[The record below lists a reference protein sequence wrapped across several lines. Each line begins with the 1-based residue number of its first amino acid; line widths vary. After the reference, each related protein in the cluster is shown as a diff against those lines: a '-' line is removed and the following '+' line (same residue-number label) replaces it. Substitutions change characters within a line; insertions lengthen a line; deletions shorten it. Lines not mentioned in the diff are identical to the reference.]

1 MKKYI
6 LIIGCLLSCVLAHS
20 QEPQELTIGQMK
32 AKAKEY
38 YDKVKAEKGTLK
50 GSGYSDYMRWDWFW
64 SRRLSDNNKLSSA
77 RKAFSDY
84 IKAKNESGLAR
95 GLTATYNCTGTSG
108 QWLPIGPSNFPA
120 TGNNQRGLGRMNF
133 VKFHPGY
140 GNANNLTLFAGG
152 NSGLWKSTNDGQSW
166 SVLGTDQ
173 LDVSACSDFAVT
185 TSNPNI
191 MYLAT
196 GAETFGQH
204 RYNGAPAVFDSP
216 YLESKGLMKS
226 TDGGNT
232 WFFSC
237 PLTPAA
243 FNTTDNDLRISKVL
257 IHPLNP
263 DVIYTLVY
271 YHSYTGI
278 SHWEG
283 RVYKSTNAGATW
295 SQIFLNTVGHLTDMQ
310 FHPTNPNIFYVAG
323 IRLFRFTDTQSNLS
337 ALTPVDLTPNL
348 TGWEGATPTPP
359 PGSNNTDGLQ
369 AAYGLKIA
377 VSVGAPN
384 NVYIAGR
391 GIEGSTFT
399 HFETGNRYKFFWT
412 STNTGTT
419 FTQNRPI
426 MPDCGSIFHYN
437 CGLSAD
443 NIHMNGFCLSVSPNA
458 NTIYFGR
465 TAMLRSIDGGST
477 FQTLNAAGVMH
488 PDNRDAI
495 CAPTSNTKLFVSND
509 AGIYMSN
516 NSGNTWEQRS
526 NGIQNGWIYK
536 LDIANTP
543 NANSPDRT
551 IVGLHDCTASFT
563 NHQAD
568 GWNQL
573 GDAGGD
579 NTWVAIDPS
588 NPNIMYSEAQNA
600 LPIFQSVDGGV
611 STVPLNAGGNEVADW
626 SMPFVLDPNNP
637 NSMILGKRNVWRFN
651 LTTGNEVRISNIGTL
666 NPEEGNSIRT
676 LAVAPS
682 NSNIIIAAYRT
693 GAGAVSATNAWTNQ
707 IRRTLD
713 GGVTWADI
721 TPASPLGNHIDWEI
735 TSILIH
741 PTNPNKVWITY
752 GTYDNNFGNGKQV
765 FVNENINLTDASM
778 VRSLWTNY
786 SLGLPFMPANTIVM
800 NNNRIQDE
808 ELYVGTDAGIFYR
821 NKYMKQWI
829 CYGFGLPSIPI
840 TDIKINRHRKFMRA
854 ALFGRGVWQADLF
867 CPFIPV
873 YNLLG
878 ANGSPESFY
887 AASQYITSSSV
898 IEATEQVVIP
908 RNVAYRAPE
917 TNLIAGF
924 EVKLGATFSVDN
936 YSCTPYTANIVNQGS
951 AVSLQRIE
959 TNNTSIK
966 QLEADAIRITPNPF
980 SNTVRL
986 SINLSQECAVGI
998 EIFDVNG
1005 RLIHTINE
1013 KTKISEGF
1021 HDYNIN
1027 TSEWSQGLYICKVTL
1042 NGQTRVEKF
1051 TKQL

>member
-6 LIIGCLLSCVLAHS
+6 LTIGCLLSFVLAYS
-20 QEPQELTIGQMK
+20 QESRELTIGQIKEK
-32 AKAKEY
+32 AKKH
-38 YDKVKAEKGTLK
+38 YDKVKKEKGTLK
-50 GSGYSDYMRWDWFW
+50 GSGYSDFQRWEWFW
-64 SRRLSDNNKLSSA
+64 GRRLSDNNKLSSA
-77 RKAFSDY
+77 RQAFIDY
-84 IKAKNESGLAR
+84 IKAKNESGVAR

-108 QWLPIGPSNFPA
+108 QWLPIGPSNFPN
-120 TGNNQRGLGRMNF
+120 GNNQRGLGRMNF

-173 LDVSACSDFAVT
+173 LDVSACSDLAIT
-185 TSNPNI
+185 ASNPNT

-204 RYNGAPAVFDSP
+204 RYNGLPAVFDSP
-216 YLESKGLMKS
+216 YLESKGLIKS

-232 WFFSC
+232 WFFSG

-243 FNTTDNDLRISKVL
+243 FNDPHGNLRISKVL
-257 IHPLNP
+257 IHPANP
-263 DVIYTLVY
+263 NVIYSLIY
-271 YHSYTGI
+271 YHSWAGN

-323 IRLFRFTDTQSNLS
+323 FRLFRFTDTQSNLS

-359 PGSNNTDGLQ
+359 PGSTNTDGLH
-369 AAYGLKIA
+369 AVYGLKIA

-391 GIEGSTFT
+391 GPETEENPPVFT
-399 HFETGNRYKFFWT
+399 NFGTGNRYKFFWI

-419 FTQNRPI
+419 FTQNLPV
-426 MPDCGSIFHYN
+426 MQN
-437 CGLSAD
+437 CGYGCGMGPNVED
-443 NIHMNGFCLSVSPNA
+443 VNGFCLAVTPDAS
-458 NTIYFGR
+458 TIYFGK
-465 TAMLRSIDGGST
+465 TALLRSIDGGNT
-477 FQTLNAAGVMH
+477 FQTTNAATIVH
-488 PDNRDAI
+488 PDNRDVV
-495 CAPTSNTKLFVSND
+495 CAPTSNTKLFLSND
-509 AGIYMSN
+509 AGIYMSS

-526 NGIQNGWIYK
+526 NGIQNGWVYK

-551 IVGLHDCTASFT
+551 IIGLHDCTASFT
-563 NHQAD
+563 NHQQD

-573 GDAGGD
+573 GGAQGD
-579 NTWVAIDPS
+579 NMWVAINPS

-600 LPIFQSVDGGV
+600 QPIFQSIDGGV
-611 STVPLNAGGNEVADW
+611 STVWLTAGGNEASDW
-626 SMPFVLDPNNP
+626 SMPYILDPNNP

-651 LTTGNEVRISNIGTL
+651 LATGNETRISNIGTL
-666 NPEEGNSIRT
+666 NPENSIRT

-682 NSNIIIAAYRT
+682 NSNIIIAAYRI
-693 GAGAVSATNAWTNQ
+693 GAGTVSGTSAWTNQ
-707 IRRTLD
+707 IRRTTD

-721 TPASPLGNHIDWEI
+721 TPASPLGNNINWDI

-741 PTNPNKVWITY
+741 PTNPNKIWITY
-752 GTYDNNFGNGKQV
+752 ATYDDNFGNGKQV
-765 FVNENINLTDASM
+765 FVNENGGAPTMWA
-778 VRSLWTNY
+778 NY

-821 NKYMKQWI
+821 NKYMKQWV

-840 TDIKINRHRKFMRA
+840 TDIKVNRNRKFMRA
-854 ALFGRGVWQADLF
+854 SLYGRGVWQADLF

-898 IEATEQVVIP
+898 IEATEQFGGATIP
-908 RNVAYRAPE
+908 RNVAYRTPT

-924 EVKLGATFSVDN
+924 EVKLGATFSTDI

-959 TNNTSIK
+959 TNNPTM
-966 QLEADAIRITPNPF
+966 QNLEADAIRISPNPF
-980 SNTVRL
+980 SSTVRL
-986 SINLSQECAVGI
+986 SINLSQECAVTI

-1005 RLIHTINE
+1005 RQIHAINE

-1027 TSEWSQGLYICKVTL
+1027 TSEWSQGLYICKVTI

>member
-1 MKKYI
+1 
-6 LIIGCLLSCVLAHS
+6 
-20 QEPQELTIGQMK
+20 MK
-32 AKAKEY
+32 AKAKEH
-38 YDKVKAEKGTLK
+38 YDKIKKEKGTLK
-50 GSGYSDYMRWDWFW
+50 GSGYSDYMRWEWFW
-64 SRRLSDNNKLSSA
+64 SRRLSDNNKLSFA
-77 RKAFSDY
+77 RKAFNDY
-84 IKAKNESGLAR
+84 IKAKNESGIAR

-108 QWLPIGPSNFPA
+108 QWLPIGPSNFPG
-120 TGNNQRGLGRMNF
+120 GNTQSQYYNHRGLGRINF

-173 LDVSACSDFAVT
+173 LDVSACSDLAIT
-185 TSNPNI
+185 ASNPNI
-191 MYLAT
+191 MYAAT
-196 GAETFGQH
+196 GAETFGNH
-204 RYNGAPAVFDSP
+204 RYNGSGAVFDSP
-216 YLESKGLMKS
+216 YLESKGIMKS

-232 WFFSC
+232 WFFSG

-243 FNTTDNDLRISKVL
+243 FNTTVSDLRIAKVL

-263 DVIYTLVY
+263 DVIYSLVY
-271 YHSYTGI
+271 YHSWTGV

-295 SQIFLNTVGHLTDMQ
+295 SQIFLNTVGHLTDMK

-323 IRLFRFTDTQSNLS
+323 FRLFRFTDTQSNLS

-359 PGSNNTDGLQ
+359 PGSTNTDGLH

-377 VSVGAPN
+377 VSIGAPN

-391 GIEGSTFT
+391 GPED
-399 HFETGNRYKFFWT
+399 GNFSNMAAGDRYKFFWI
-412 STNTGTT
+412 STNMGAT
-419 FTQNRPI
+419 FVQNLPV
-426 MPDCGSIFHYN
+426 MQNCGYN
-437 CGLSAD
+437 CGMGASGE
-443 NIHMNGFCLSVSPNA
+443 HVNGFCLSVTPDA
-458 NTIYFGR
+458 NTIYFGK
-465 TAMLRSIDGGST
+465 TAMLRSINGGNT
-477 FQTLNAAGVMH
+477 FQSLNAAGVMH
-488 PDNRDAI
+488 PDNRDVI

-543 NANSPDRT
+543 NTNSPDKT
-551 IVGLHDCTASFT
+551 IVGLHDCSTSYT
-563 NHQAD
+563 NHQSD
-568 GWNQL
+568 GWNQF
-573 GDAGGD
+573 GSVGGD
-579 NTWVAIDPS
+579 NMWVAIDPS
-588 NPNIMYSEAQNA
+588 NPNNVYSEYTYGSMFRSN
-600 LPIFQSVDGGV
+600 DGGI
-611 STVPLNAGGNEVADW
+611 STTDFEVGGGENADW
-626 SMPFVLDPNNP
+626 SMPYVLDPNNP
-637 NSMILGKRNVWRFN
+637 NSMILGKRNVWRYN
-651 LTTGNEVRISNIGTL
+651 LTTNNETQISNIGTL
-666 NPEEGNSIRT
+666 NPEDNSIRT

-682 NSNIIIAAYRT
+682 NSNIIIAAYRI
-693 GAGAVSATNAWTNQ
+693 GAGAVSATSAWTNQ
-707 IRRTLD
+707 IRRTNN
-713 GGVTWADI
+713 GGLTWDDI
-721 TPASPLGNHIDWEI
+721 TPASPLGNHINWDI

-752 GTYDNNFGNGKQV
+752 GTYDDNFGNGKQV
-765 FVNENINLTDASM
+765 FVNENINLNDASL

-821 NKYMKQWI
+821 NKYMKQWS

-840 TDIKINRHRKFMRA
+840 TDIKVNRHRKFMRA
-854 ALFGRGVWQADLF
+854 ALYGRGVWQADLF

-887 AASQYITSSSV
+887 AASQSITSSSV

-908 RNVAYRAPE
+908 RDVAYRAPM

-959 TNNTSIK
+959 TNNTTTQ

-986 SINLSQECAVGI
+986 SVNLSQECAVNI
-998 EIFDVNG
+998 EVFDVNG

-1013 KTKISEGF
+1013 KTKISEGI